1 MNSLLA
7 AAALGALALA
17 GASPAL
23 AQDPAVTPPV
33 PRADAPP
40 RDLLAAADT
49 DHDGVVTREEA
60 AAAADRR
67 FAAMDSNG
75 DGTIDRDERR
85 AARPHRPGPRGDMSP
100 PRNAAPS
107 SLPGD
112 APAPP
117 PRGHERD
124 RDGRDDAAHR
134 HHPREPREITRAQFR
149 ERAVRLFDRAD
160 ANHDGRVDQQERA
173 AVQLLMRARRI
184 GPDGDLRDGR
194 RGPPPERD

>member
-1 MNSLLA
+1 MNNLLA

-17 GASPAL
+17 GSSPAL
-23 AQDPAVTPPV
+23 AQDPAVTLSA
-33 PRADAPP
+33 PRADTPPP
-40 RDLLAAADT
+40 RDPLAAADT
-49 DHDGVVTREEA
+49 DQDGVVTREEA

-100 PRNAAPS
+100 SRNAAPS
-107 SLPGD
+107 PLPGD
-112 APAPP
+112 APPP
-117 PRGHERD
+117 PGPERD

-149 ERAVRLFDRAD
+149 ERALRMFDRAD

-173 AVQLLMRARRI
+173 AMQLLMRARRI
-184 GPDGDLRDGR
+184 GPDGDLRDER